1 MASSRPSGTGTP
13 GPYPTVERVEA
24 EADPRVERT
33 RAAVLEAARALLFDE
48 GWEAVTHLRVAE
60 QAGVGR
66 ATLYRHWPRQSQLL
80 HDVLAREAEMLHVT
94 PTGILRDDL
103 VAELD
108 VFRHQVSESELGRL
122 LATLVDRAEH
132 EPELAQMKTVL
143 VRNGTSVFREI
154 LHEGVQRGELA
165 EDLDVDW
172 AIGQLTGPL
181 VYRRLLSGEPLTPT
195 VVERTVDSFLTAHG
209 AAPTTS
215 TGP

>member
-1 MASSRPSGTGTP
+1 MDTRTP
-13 GPYPTVERVEA
+13 GLHAAVERDDA
-24 EADPRVERT
+24 ETDPRVERT

-108 VFRHQVSESELGRL
+108 VFRRQVGESQLGRL
-122 LATLVDRAEH
+122 IATLVDRAEH
-132 EPELAQMKTVL
+132 EPELAQMKEIL

-154 LHEGVQRGELA
+154 LHDGVQRGGLA

-172 AIGQLTGPL
+172 AIGQLAGPM
-181 VYRRLLSGEPLTPT
+181 VYRRLLSGEPLTPAM
-195 VVERTVDSFLTAHG
+195 VERTVDAFLAAHG
-209 AAPTTS
+209 PASTANRAAT
-215 TGP
+215 